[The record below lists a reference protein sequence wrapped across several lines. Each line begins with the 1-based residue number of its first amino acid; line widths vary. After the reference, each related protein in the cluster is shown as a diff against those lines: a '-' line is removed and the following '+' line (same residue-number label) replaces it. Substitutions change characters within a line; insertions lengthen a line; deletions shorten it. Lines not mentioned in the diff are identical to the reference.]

1 MQGLADTGHFNKYRI
16 VMFIKNTADDQI
28 MPTAMDVA
36 NFFIDLSKD
45 TEPMTMLRATKM
57 VYFAQGCSLACLGE
71 PLFDEDL
78 EAWDKG
84 PAARSVYDGLKRFR
98 DRDIRRTVGKYSDDV
113 FTREQI
119 NLMIDVQLKYGKFT
133 TSELIAISH
142 AGNGP
147 WTEAYEEGKRHI
159 KIPKDRLRDHFK
171 NRDKLERFDMG
182 LAVKNLR
189 PSWPRD
195 PAGRTIVPADFD
207 E

>member
-1 MQGLADTGHFNKYRI
+1 MVR
-16 VMFIKNTADDQI
+16 FIKHTADDRM
-28 MPTAMDVA
+28 MPKAMDVA
-36 NFFIDLSKD
+36 NFFIDLSQD

-84 PAARSVYDGLKRFR
+84 PAARSVYDGLKRFG
-98 DRDIRRTVGKYSDDV
+98 DKKIRKIVGEYSDDV

-119 NLMIDVQLKYGKFT
+119 GLMIEVQLKYGKFT

-142 AGNGP
+142 SNNGP
-147 WTEAYEEGKRHI
+147 WNEVYEEGKRNI
-159 KIPKDRLRDHFK
+159 KIPKDMLRDHFR
-171 NRDKLERFDMG
+171 NREQLNRFDMD
-182 LAVKNLR
+182 AAIKNIR

-195 PAGRTIVPADFD
+195 PSGRTIVPADLD
-207 E
+207 S